1 MKPVTHREYIVTPY
15 NPDWHIQF
23 MNEAGKLNKLLGELA
38 FKIEH
43 IGSTAI
49 PGMEAKPILDIL
61 ILVKDESAFDIV
73 QPIMEKAGYIYEGQY
88 VTDNSRLYRKL
99 YKDTLLANIH
109 VFPIK
114 HPHVNEMLSL
124 RDYLRSH
131 PEEAK
136 QYSEIKKELYNKYP
150 TNYIDYR
157 KNKDIYIKKLM
168 SKVMVNK

>member
-136 QYSEIKKELYNKYP
+136 QYSEIKKRAL
-150 TNYIDYR
+150 
-157 KNKDIYIKKLM
+157 
-168 SKVMVNK
+168 